1 MMKVLT
7 STPATVC
14 TFTKNDLKDFC
25 KKYASLEKFRFAIR
39 SCAAEDSKPPTNA
52 NAKVPCIFCLFESGN
67 INASLGFAYEPE
79 EMDLTDELEFKDRM
93 NYLNASR
100 HGGDACKY

>member
-14 TFTKNDLKDFC
+14 TFTKNDLKDFY
-25 KKYASLEKFRFAIR
+25 KKYVSLENVRFAIR

-52 NAKVPCIFCLFESGN
+52 NAKVPRIFCCFESGITN
-67 INASLGFAYEPE
+67 ERLGFCYRPE
-79 EMDLTDELEFKDRM
+79 VMDMDEELEFKDRM